1 MADSVKIADP
11 DPLLNKNRRFEGPSD
26 ILIDIFSQLQ
36 TTKKPPRQLDG
47 YVGFAN
53 LPNQVCRILM
63 NKLFF
68 QIQLKRRMNKV
79 HFSALVGYQ
88 LFSYKNLGRGS
99 ESFDGSKTFSS
110 DPDLDPTCN
119 NGYMK
124 LFSSLTKYKPES
136 KKFKL

>member
-1 MADSVKIADP
+1 MADPVKIADP

-26 ILIDIFSQLQ
+26 ILIDIFSLLQ

-63 NKLFF
+63 KKLFF

-88 LFSYKNLGRGS
+88 LFSYKNQGRGS
-99 ESFDGSKTFSS
+99 ESFDFWPAG
-110 DPDLDPTCN
+110 
-119 NGYMK
+119 
-124 LFSSLTKYKPES
+124 
-136 KKFKL
+136 